1 MTDTPESP
9 DATDHGTARDRAKAV
24 RRQQLLDAAAR
35 LMAQRGYAGVRLED
49 IGAAVG
55 VSGPAM
61 YRHFAGK
68 HDVLAQMLV
77 GISQRL
83 FDGGEAVVDEAT
95 DLRTALS
102 GLIDFHVDFV
112 LTEPDLIRVQDRDLS
127 SLDDTARH
135 QVRSLQRRYVEL
147 WTDILVGL
155 NDSMEPVE
163 ARARA
168 HAVFGLLNSAPRLPD
183 LPQRELRSLL
193 TQMANGALS

>member
-1 MTDTPESP
+1 MTDPQAPP
-9 DATDHGTARDRAKAV
+9 DPRDRGTARDRAKAV

-49 IGAAVG
+49 IGSAVG

-77 GISQRL
+77 GISERL
-83 FDGGEAVVDEAT
+83 FEGGEAVVDEAR
-95 DLRTALS
+95 DVDEALA

-127 SLDDTARH
+127 SLNDTARH

-147 WTDILVGL
+147 WTDVLVGL
-155 NDSMEPVE
+155 DDSLDRVA

-183 LPQRELRSLL
+183 LPQPDLRALL
-193 TQMANGALS
+193 TRMAERALS